1 MFLETYYDETKAN
14 PTGAGEPA
22 VPYPELLGEEL
33 ALWQSYLPI
42 KRGIGS
48 AYKWFEFTAPE
59 PVVTEVK
66 KARQTGLFDR
76 VEIWSRSDPDP
87 MVVGLTFPSGE
98 KTHYY
103 SIARWGDAKISLD
116 EVKRKLRLQKWAQ
129 LIGCALTLAIVV
141 ILFLTAHG

>member
-1 MFLETYYDETKAN
+1 
-14 PTGAGEPA
+14 
-22 VPYPELLGEEL
+22 
-33 ALWQSYLPI
+33 
-42 KRGIGS
+42 
-48 AYKWFEFTAPE
+48 
-59 PVVTEVK
+59 
-66 KARQTGLFDR
+66 
-76 VEIWSRSDPDP
+76 